1 MPEITN
7 LLGQSYITYYH
18 VKRIIELLKVSEK
31 DTKSFF
37 GSYSSQRM
45 KDWLQIVEKYEADNV
60 FIAESTRIIQHNVS
74 YEVPA
79 LKKKI
84 ENCQNKLAD
93 SERKESQLKAAAETL
108 KVKFK
113 QTCRDIGI
121 EGTNIAGEMKN
132 VANTLPE
139 ILDGVVTSVK
149 AADFLKAIDYYKAFL
164 GFTLDDHNEA
174 ETVKLLQFVAAEGN
188 SSVYKFETGLDL
200 PAGGGADSS
209 GGGAAAADSGGIDF
223 GDDSGGIDFG
233 DSGDAGGIDFGDD
246 GGGIDFGDG
255 SGDAG
260 GISGITIE
268 GSGSGGAPPV
278 KTRDAV
284 LQYSQTRN
292 VMVDQILELEG
303 FLQQRIE
310 ELSTDTFDITSINQF
325 DGADSAVVPPLKAVK
340 SMLAAVEKASSVLTS
355 AKTAQVVMVASSSKF
370 VGRLVK
376 SLEQKRSGSD
386 AMLGKI
392 KDLEVSRI
400 KWRETITETQ
410 PKLSG
415 LIDQTK
421 QLQGQVEGSVS
432 ALYKGRKVNLQG
444 DINTM

>member
-1 MPEITN
+1 
-7 LLGQSYITYYH
+7 
-18 VKRIIELLKVSEK
+18 
-31 DTKSFF
+31 
-37 GSYSSQRM
+37 
-45 KDWLQIVEKYEADNV
+45 
-60 FIAESTRIIQHNVS
+60 
-74 YEVPA
+74 
-79 LKKKI
+79 
-84 ENCQNKLAD
+84 
-93 SERKESQLKAAAETL
+93 
-108 KVKFK
+108 
-113 QTCRDIGI
+113 
-121 EGTNIAGEMKN
+121 
-132 VANTLPE
+132 
-139 ILDGVVTSVK
+139 
-149 AADFLKAIDYYKAFL
+149 
-164 GFTLDDHNEA
+164 
-174 ETVKLLQFVAAEGN
+174 
-188 SSVYKFETGLDL
+188 
-200 PAGGGADSS
+200 
-209 GGGAAAADSGGIDF
+209 
-223 GDDSGGIDFG
+223 
-233 DSGDAGGIDFGDD
+233 
-246 GGGIDFGDG
+246 
-255 SGDAG
+255 
-260 GISGITIE
+260 
-268 GSGSGGAPPV
+268 
-278 KTRDAV
+278 
-284 LQYSQTRN
+284 
-292 VMVDQILELEG
+292 MVDQILELEG
-303 FLQQRIE
+303 FLQQRNE